1 MGRLSL
7 KSRPQEVIDWGHQRD
22 SVPLITDVRKFHDQ
36 WITWWG
42 NCQPKWRSIAT
53 WPFPCDYTGNDW
65 ARLDVSGPHGLFAI
79 VMSTS
84 WWAASASLDPYR
96 TAFDAA
102 IADLRWVIERL
113 LHINS
118 QLTTAEPTLEAAPGN
133 RFPGHGDRNPGKR
146 KIKPSYKA
154 HTT

>member
-1 MGRLSL
+1 
-7 KSRPQEVIDWGHQRD
+7 
-22 SVPLITDVRKFHDQ
+22 
-36 WITWWG
+36 
-42 NCQPKWRSIAT
+42 
-53 WPFPCDYTGNDW
+53 
-65 ARLDVSGPHGLFAI
+65 
-79 VMSTS
+79 MSTS

-102 IADLRWVIERL
+102 IADLHWVIERL